1 MYSPRAQGVL
11 YSLGI
16 PQFGDHARH
25 GPLGDGEFYLVY
37 AGLVTLGKTFCC
49 CSFKCTYITRN
60 TFSFVTNGII

>member
-11 YSLGI
+11 YGLGI

-49 CSFKCTYITRN
+49 CAF
-60 TFSFVTNGII
+60 